1 MLEFLGQIWQMLS
14 LKDILTI
21 LDDIRLHF
29 KEKKKKHQR
38 ALSSQNLKTKH
49 KTYTGCLVALGTSKR
64 GNRTTLVASKI
75 KILIF
80 FEKLLKNLFGTVE
93 IFKKD

>member
-49 KTYTGCLVALGTSKR
+49 KTYNCFTIIASLGGIWVQKEAKFFREVNFFWFGAL
-64 GNRTTLVASKI
+64 
-75 KILIF
+75 F
-80 FEKLLKNLFGTVE
+80 FSQN
-93 IFKKD
+93 